1 MRTHRSL
8 LSAILVLPLLLT
20 VNAVAQDDYAVM
32 KTNLGTI
39 VLELNRAKA
48 PISVENFETYA
59 KDGYYNGTV
68 FHRVIKDFMIQGGGF
83 DFHGVYPQGLH
94 QKPGGRAPIKNEWQN
109 GLKNTRG
116 AISMARTNEPDSA
129 TSQFFIN
136 TVDNAFLDQPRGG
149 AAYAVFG
156 KVIGGMATVDRIR
169 NLPTGRIAGMTD
181 VPTQEALI
189 ESVTMVSKGQAME
202 AVVKS
207 AEARVAQVET
217 ELAEAKKA
225 LEEAKAKAAAGG

>member
-1 MRTHRSL
+1 MRTPRIL
-8 LSAILVLPLLLT
+8 LSALLALPLLLS

-39 VLELNRAKA
+39 VLELDRAKA

-68 FHRVIKDFMIQGGGF
+68 FHRVISGFMIQGGGF
-83 DFHGVYPQGLH
+83 DFHGVYPAGLH
-94 QKPGGRAPIKNEWQN
+94 QKPGAREPIKNEWQN
-109 GLKNTRG
+109 GLKNVRG
-116 AISMARTNEPDSA
+116 SIAMARTNEPDSA

-156 KVIGGMATVDRIR
+156 KVIGGMDAVDRIR
-169 NLPTGRIAGMTD
+169 NLPTGQIAGMRD

-189 ESVTMVSKGQAME
+189 ESVTMVSKSKAYE
-202 AVVKS
+202 AVVAS
-207 AEARVAQVET
+207 AEAQVAKIES
-217 ELAEAKKA
+217 ELAKAKKA
-225 LEEAKAKAAAGG
+225 VEEAKAKAKSAG